1 MRGVGRHEVSAL
13 LGRNDAAFSSRGEPN
28 RVCGRDGVPAA
39 PAGGRDSTP
48 LPVQTL
54 GFALLGDSLFSNAK
68 KVSKN
73 ACPCIRPRLRRGSL
87 APMMFQGPAAK
98 GHPCPIAAL
107 AASMPLNPLHITCAR
122 PPERGVRHRLIVRLP
137 RNRQSVFVSL
147 FANLQTPRTR
157 SPFSNVGWKTAQ
169 HFPALTTAEL
179 LPNHADSIRPTNFI
193 RPIKRDVSRFLL
205 VRSHRNKQSALR
217 PPLQNFQTTRSRIP
231 VRRPSVIAVDGVERH
246 GCRESCDGP
255 GMALRSV
262 PLERRW
268 SEGTLR
274 AAKGRMSGWPSF
286 WLLFLGHTRK
296 SDAPCKAQPVVPAK
310 ESAAPDKAVYA
321 AIDHSKPLCSAKPIQ
336 TLRAS
341 HRTTKGVAAISTPTP
356 PQNASRCPYSAG
368 SGTPL
373 RLNPEATNLPSRG
386 KHP

>member
-13 LGRNDAAFSSRGEPN
+13 LGRSDAAFSSRGGPN

-54 GFALLGDSLFSNAK
+54 GFALLGDSLFSNARMAGPS

-107 AASMPLNPLHITCAR
+107 AASMPPTPLHITCAR
-122 PPERGVRHRLIVRLP
+122 PPERGVRRHLIVRLS

-147 FANLQTPRTR
+147 FANLQTPRSQ

-179 LPNHADSIRPTNFI
+179 LPNHADSIRPINRGGRRRLI
-193 RPIKRDVSRFLL
+193 GHLSANKRSAFVSLFTI
-205 VRSHRNKQSALR
+205 
-217 PPLQNFQTTRSRIP
+217 FQAARSRLP
-231 VRRPSVIAVDGVERH
+231 FRRPSVVAVEGVERH

-274 AAKGRMSGWPSF
+274 AAKGRMQGSPSL
-286 WLLFLGHTRK
+286 WLLSLGETRE
-296 SDAPCKAQPVVPAK
+296 SDAPCEAQPVGGAK
-310 ESAAPDKAVYA
+310 ESAAPHRSTQATANTQCIRKRQTNSPYEFHPLPTRA
-321 AIDHSKPLCSAKPIQ
+321 AARPF
-336 TLRAS
+336 AS
-341 HRTTKGVAAISTPTP
+341 P
-356 PQNASRCPYSAG
+356 PRQPHCPQ
-368 SGTPL
+368 
-373 RLNPEATNLPSRG
+373 RR
-386 KHP
+386 HP

>member
-13 LGRNDAAFSSRGEPN
+13 LGRSDAAFSSRGGPN

-54 GFALLGDSLFSNAK
+54 GFALLGDSLFSNARMAGPS

-107 AASMPLNPLHITCAR
+107 AASMPPTPLHITCAR
-122 PPERGVRHRLIVRLP
+122 PPERGVRRHLIVRLS

-147 FANLQTPRTR
+147 FANLQTPRSQ

-179 LPNHADSIRPTNFI
+179 LPNHADSIRPINRGGRRRLI
-193 RPIKRDVSRFLL
+193 GHLSANKRSAFVSLFTI
-205 VRSHRNKQSALR
+205 
-217 PPLQNFQTTRSRIP
+217 FQAARSRLP
-231 VRRPSVIAVDGVERH
+231 FRRPSVVAV
-246 GCRESCDGP
+246 
-255 GMALRSV
+255 
-262 PLERRW
+262 
-268 SEGTLR
+268 EGQATNKLTLR
-274 AAKGRMSGWPSF
+274 IPS
-286 WLLFLGHTRK
+286 LAH
-296 SDAPCKAQPVVPAK
+296 P
-310 ESAAPDKAVYA
+310 
-321 AIDHSKPLCSAKPIQ
+321 
-336 TLRAS
+336 
-341 HRTTKGVAAISTPTP
+341 
-356 PQNASRCPYSAG
+356 G

>member
-13 LGRNDAAFSSRGEPN
+13 LGRNNAAFSSRGEPN

-48 LPVQTL
+48 LRVQTL

-73 ACPCIRPRLRRGSL
+73 ACPCIRPRLHRGSL

-122 PPERGVRHRLIVRLP
+122 PPERGVRRHLIVRLS

-147 FANLQTPRTR
+147 FANLETPRTQ

-179 LPNHADSIRPTNFI
+179 LPNHADSIRPINRGGRRRLI
-193 RPIKRDVSRFLL
+193 GHLSANKRSAFVSLFTI
-205 VRSHRNKQSALR
+205 
-217 PPLQNFQTTRSRIP
+217 FQAARSRLP
-231 VRRPSVIAVDGVERH
+231 FRRPSVVAVEGVERH
-246 GCRESCDGP
+246 GCRESCDGSGP
-255 GMALRSV
+255 PSVGMALRSV

-274 AAKGRMSGWPSF
+274 AAKGRMQGSPSL
-286 WLLFLGHTRK
+286 WLLSLGETRE
-296 SDAPCKAQPVVPAK
+296 SDAPCEAQPEGGAK
-310 ESAAPDKAVYA
+310 ESAAPHRSTQATANTQCIRKRQTNSPYEFHPLPTRA
-321 AIDHSKPLCSAKPIQ
+321 AARPF
-336 TLRAS
+336 AS
-341 HRTTKGVAAISTPTP
+341 
-356 PQNASRCPYSAG
+356 
-368 SGTPL
+368 
-373 RLNPEATNLPSRG
+373 PSRQPHCPQRR
-386 KHP
+386 HP